1 MIKDVWRQ
9 IRSSAKIDPAQHSP
23 ITSPDRLHS
32 FAYALSGCLYMLRR
46 QKNTRIQLLATAAV
60 IAAGLWLGIDAVD
73 WAMLVLAMGFVWAAE
88 FINAAIE
95 AAVNLQVT
103 DIHPMAK
110 VAKDVAAAAVLL
122 AAVVALLVG
131 ALILGPPLAAK
142 LFASAAS
149 N

>member
-1 MIKDVWRQ
+1 MIKAVWRQ

-88 FINAAIE
+88 FINAAVE

-122 AAVVALLVG
+122 TAVVALLVG

>member
-1 MIKDVWRQ
+1 MHAAGISASMSMSTGTSPMIKAVWRQ

-46 QKNTRIQLLATAAV
+46 QKTRGFSLLASAAV
-60 IAAGLWLGIDAVD
+60 IVAGLWLGIGAVD
-73 WAMLVLAMGFVWAAE
+73 WAILILTMGFVWATE

-95 AAVNLQVT
+95 AAVNLQMP

-110 VAKDVAAAAVLL
+110 VAKDVAAGAVLL

-131 ALILGPPLAAK
+131 A
-142 LFASAAS
+142 
-149 N
+149 

>member
-1 MIKDVWRQ
+1 MIKGVWRQ
-9 IRSSAKIDPAQHSP
+9 IRSTAKIDPARHSP

-46 QKNTRIQLLATAAV
+46 QKNTRIQLLASSAV
-60 IAAGLWLGIDAVD
+60 VAAGLWLDIDAGD
-73 WAMLVLAMGFVWAAE
+73 WAILILTMGGVWVAE

-95 AAVNLQVT
+95 ATVNLQVNEL
-103 DIHPMAK
+103 HPMAK
-110 VAKDVAAAAVLL
+110 VAKDVAAAAVLI

-131 ALILGPPLAAK
+131 ALMLGPPLAAK
-142 LFASAAS
+142 LLASAAS